1 MSMTLVAL
9 VGVLCLFLLILLRMP
24 ISFAMFMV
32 GFFGMLYMTSPIAA
46 YNVISSGIW
55 EQLSGYSL
63 SVIPLF
69 IFMGELLFRSGI
81 TEKIFAAAYAWI
93 GHFRGSMAT
102 TTILSSAGFAAV
114 SGSNTATAATV
125 GTIALPEM
133 KKFDYNRAL
142 SAGSVAAGG
151 TLGVIIPP
159 SSVLIVIALQAELA
173 IRDLFLASI
182 VPGLILVIFFIATI
196 ALLCR
201 RRPEMGPAGARSSWS
216 ARWRSLKGIIEVGA
230 LFSLVL
236 GGLFAGLFTS
246 TEAAAV
252 GCIGAMLI
260 TLIQGKLSWTVLKD
274 AVANALKSSAMILM
288 LIAGAVIFGRFLTI
302 TRLPYM
308 VGEWAAALPLP
319 AILVMACI
327 LLIYVIG
334 GALMDAM
341 GFLIISIPIFFPVAI
356 ALGYD
361 PIWFGVVVCIVTSM
375 GAITPP
381 VGVNAFIV
389 NSLDSE
395 LRLGETFRGV
405 GYFIPPY
412 LLCIAFLL
420 VIPQLVLFIL

>member
-133 KKFDYNRAL
+133 KKFGYNRAL

-182 VPGLILVIFFIATI
+182 VPGLILVMFFIATI

-216 ARWRSLKGIIEVGA
+216 VRWRSLKGIVEVGA
-230 LFSLVL
+230 LFTLVL

>member
-9 VGVLCLFLLILLRMP
+9 FGVLGLFLLILLKMP

-133 KKFDYNRAL
+133 KKFGYNRAL

-159 SSVLIVIALQAELA
+159 SSVLIIIALQAELA

-182 VPGLILVIFFIATI
+182 FPGLILVMLFIATI

-201 RRPEMGPAGARSSWS
+201 RRPDMGPAGASSSWS
-216 ARWRSLKGIIEVGA
+216 VRWRSLKGVIEVGA
-230 LFSLVL
+230 LFVIVL
-236 GGLFAGLFTS
+236 GGLFAGWFTS

-260 TLIQGKLSWTVLKD
+260 TLVQGKLSWAVLND
-274 AVANALKSSAMILM
+274 AITNSLKSSAMILM
-288 LIAGAVIFGRFLTI
+288 LVAGAVIFGRFLTI
-302 TRLPYM
+302 TRLPFI

-389 NSLDSE
+389 KSLDSE

-405 GYFIPPY
+405 GYFLPPY
-412 LLCIAFLL
+412 LLCIALLL
-420 VIPQLVLFIL
+420 VLPQLVLFVL

>member
-1 MSMTLVAL
+1 MSVILLASIGILAL
-9 VGVLCLFLLILLRMP
+9 FMLILLKMP
-24 ISFAMFMV
+24 ISFAMFIV
-32 GFFGMLYMTSPIAA
+32 GFFGMLYMTSPMAA
-46 YNVISSGIW
+46 YNIISSGIW

-81 TEKIFAAAYAWI
+81 TEKIFNSAYAWI
-93 GHFRGSMAT
+93 GHLRGSMAI
-102 TTILSSAGFAAV
+102 TTIFTSAGFAAV

-133 KKFDYNRAL
+133 KKFGYHKSL

-182 VPGLILVIFFIATI
+182 VPGLILVSLFIMTI
-196 ALLCR
+196 AYLCK
-201 RRPEMGPAGARSSWS
+201 RRPEIAPVGERSEWRARLS
-216 ARWRSLKGIIEVGA
+216 SLKGLVEIVV
-230 LFSLVL
+230 LFLLVL
-236 GGLFAGLFTS
+236 GGLFAGWFTS

-252 GCIGAMLI
+252 GCVGALTI
-260 TLIQGKLSWTVLKD
+260 IALQGRLTLHVLQK
-274 AVANALKSSAMILM
+274 ALASALKSSAMILM
-288 LIAGAVIFGRFLTI
+288 LVTGAVIFGRFLTV
-302 TRLPYM
+302 TRLPFL

-319 AILVMACI
+319 AVLIMACV
-327 LLIYVIG
+327 LLVYVIG

-361 PIWFGVVVCIVTSM
+361 PIWFGIIICIVTSM

-389 NSLDSE
+389 KSLDPALSF
-395 LRLGETFRGV
+395 GDIFRGV
-405 GYFIPPY
+405 GYFLVPY
-412 LLCIAFLL
+412 MTCILLLL
-420 VIPQLVLFIL
+420 MIPQLVLFVL

>member
-1 MSMTLVAL
+1 MSMTMVAL
-9 VGVLCLFLLILLRMP
+9 VGILCLFLLILVKVP

-81 TEKIFAAAYAWI
+81 TEKIFASAYAWI
-93 GHFRGSMAT
+93 GHLRGSMAT

-133 KKFDYNRAL
+133 KKFGYNRAL

-182 VPGLILVIFFIATI
+182 MPGLILVVLFIVTI
-196 ALLCR
+196 ALLCHLK
-201 RRPEMGPAGARSSWS
+201 PHMGPAGRRSTWS
-216 ARWRSLKGIIEVGA
+216 VRWRSLKGVIEVAA
-230 LFSLVL
+230 LFMLVL
-236 GGLFAGLFTS
+236 GGLFSGWFTS

-252 GCIGAMLI
+252 GCVGAMLI
-260 TLIQGKLSWTVLKD
+260 TLLQGKLSVAVLQ
-274 AVANALKSSAMILM
+274 AAIANALKSSAMILM

-302 TRLPYM
+302 TRLPFM

-327 LLIYVIG
+327 LLIYIIG

-341 GFLIISIPIFFPVAI
+341 GFLIISIPIFFPVAM

-361 PIWFGVVVCIVTSM
+361 PVWFGVVVCIVTSM

-389 NSLDSE
+389 KSLDDE
-395 LRLGETFRGV
+395 LRMGETFRGV
-405 GYFIPPY
+405 GYFLPPY
-412 LLCIAFLL
+412 ILCIGLLL
-420 VIPQLVLFIL
+420 VVPQLVLFIL

>member
-1 MSMTLVAL
+1 MSMTMVAL
-9 VGVLCLFLLILLRMP
+9 IGILCLFLLILIKMP
-24 ISFAMFMV
+24 ISFAMFIV
-32 GFFGMLYMTSPIAA
+32 GFFGMLHMTSPIAA
-46 YNVISSGIW
+46 YNVVSSGIW
-55 EQLSGYSL
+55 GQLSSYSL

-81 TEKIFAAAYAWI
+81 TEKIFASAYAWI
-93 GHFRGSMAT
+93 GHLRGSMAT

-133 KKFDYNRAL
+133 KKFGYSRSL

-159 SSVLIVIALQAELA
+159 SSVLIIIALQAELA

-182 VPGLILVIFFIATI
+182 VPGLILVGLFIATI

-201 RRPEMGPAGARSSWS
+201 LKPHMGPAGSRSSWS
-216 ARWRSLKGIIEVGA
+216 VRWRSLKGVIEVGV
-230 LFSLVL
+230 LFVLVL
-236 GGLFAGLFTS
+236 GGLFAGWFTS

-252 GCIGAMLI
+252 GCVGAMLI
-260 TLIQGKLSWTVLKD
+260 TLVQGKLTLTVLQE

-302 TRLPYM
+302 TRLPFM

-319 AILVMACI
+319 AVLVMAFI

-361 PIWFGVVVCIVTSM
+361 PVWFGVVVCIVTSM

-389 NSLDSE
+389 KSLDTE

-405 GYFIPPY
+405 GYFLPPY
-412 LLCIAFLL
+412 ILCITLL
-420 VIPQLVLFIL
+420 LALPQLVLFIL

>member
-1 MSMTLVAL
+1 MSMTLIAMVGILAL
-9 VGVLCLFLLILLRMP
+9 FALILLKMP
-24 ISFAMFMV
+24 ISFAMFIV
-32 GFFGMLYMTSPIAA
+32 GFFGMLHMTSPMAA

-55 EQLSGYSL
+55 EQLSTYSL

-69 IFMGELLFRSGI
+69 VFMGELLFRSGI
-81 TEKIFAAAYAWI
+81 TEKIFASAYAWI
-93 GHFRGSMAT
+93 GHRRGSMAI

-133 KKFDYNRAL
+133 KSFGYDKSL

-173 IRDLFLASI
+173 IRDLFIASI
-182 VPGLILVIFFIATI
+182 IPGLILMALFIMTI
-196 ALLCR
+196 AYLCI
-201 RRPEMGPAGARSSWS
+201 RRPEMAPVGERSGWQVRWS
-216 ARWRSLKGIIEVGA
+216 SLKGLIAIIV
-230 LFSLVL
+230 LFVLVL
-236 GGLFAGLFTS
+236 GGLFAGWFTS

-252 GCIGAMLI
+252 GCIGALAI
-260 TLIQGKLSWTVLKD
+260 IALQGRLTLEVLQK
-274 AVANALKSSAMILM
+274 ALASALKSSAMILM
-288 LIAGAVIFGRFLTI
+288 LVAGAVIFGRFLTI
-302 TRLPYM
+302 TRLPFM

-319 AILVMACI
+319 AVLIMACV

-361 PIWFGVVVCIVTSM
+361 PIWFGILVCIVTSM

-389 NSLDSE
+389 KSLDPA
-395 LRLGETFRGV
+395 LGFGNIFRGV
-405 GYFIPPY
+405 GYFLVPY
-412 LLCIAFLL
+412 LACILL
-420 VIPQLVLFIL
+420 LLSIPQLVLFVL

>member
-133 KKFDYNRAL
+133 KKFGYNRAL

>member
-1 MSMTLVAL
+1 MSMTMVAL
-9 VGVLCLFLLILLRMP
+9 VGILCLFLLILAKMP

-55 EQLSGYSL
+55 EQLSSYSL

-81 TEKIFAAAYAWI
+81 TEKIFASAYAWI
-93 GHFRGSMAT
+93 GHLRGSMAT

-133 KKFDYNRAL
+133 KKFGYNRAL

-182 VPGLILVIFFIATI
+182 VPGLILVLLFIATI

-201 RRPEMGPAGARSSWS
+201 FKPHMGPAGSRSSWS
-216 ARWRSLKGIIEVGA
+216 VRWRSLKGVIEVGV
-230 LFSLVL
+230 LFILVL
-236 GGLFAGLFTS
+236 GGLFSGWFTS

-252 GCIGAMLI
+252 GCVGAMLI
-260 TLIQGKLSWTVLKD
+260 TLIQGKLTWTVLQE

-302 TRLPYM
+302 TRLPFM

-319 AILVMACI
+319 AVLVMAFI
-327 LLIYVIG
+327 LLIYIVG

-389 NSLDSE
+389 KSLDAE

-405 GYFIPPY
+405 GYFLPPY
-412 LLCIAFLL
+412 ILCIALLL
-420 VIPQLVLFIL
+420 VLPQLVLFIL

>member
-9 VGVLCLFLLILLRMP
+9 LGVLCLFLLILLKMP

-133 KKFDYNRAL
+133 KKFGYNRAL

-182 VPGLILVIFFIATI
+182 VPGLILVALFIATI
-196 ALLCR
+196 GLLCR
-201 RRPEMGPAGARSSWS
+201 RRPDMGPAGVRSSWS
-216 ARWRSLKGIIEVGA
+216 VRWRSLKGIIEIGA
-230 LFSLVL
+230 LFTLVL
-236 GGLFAGLFTS
+236 GGLFAGWFTS

-260 TLIQGKLSWTVLKD
+260 TLIQGKLSWAVLNE
-274 AVANALKSSAMILM
+274 AIANALKSSAMILM
-288 LIAGAVIFGRFLTI
+288 LVAGAVIFGRFLTI

-319 AILVMACI
+319 AIMVMACI

-341 GFLIISIPIFFPVAI
+341 GFLIISIPIFFPVAL

-389 NSLDSE
+389 KSLDAE
-395 LRLGETFRGV
+395 LRMGETFRGV

-412 LLCIAFLL
+412 LLCIALLL
-420 VIPQLVLFIL
+420 VIPQLVLFVL